1 MPRKDR
7 TGPPGGGGPGA
18 GRGIGRGGGGAGR
31 MGGTRPG
38 AGPGG
43 SCVCPSCGTRL
54 PHQVGVP
61 CYDLSCPQCSAK
73 MVRG

>member
-1 MPRKDR
+1 MPRGDGS
-7 TGPPGGGGPGA
+7 GPPGGGGQGT
-18 GRGIGRGGGGAGR
+18 GRGDKGAGR

-43 SCVCPSCGTRL
+43 SCVCPSCGVRVA
-54 PHQVGVP
+54 HQAGTP
-61 CYDLSCPQCSAK
+61 CYDLSCPECGAK